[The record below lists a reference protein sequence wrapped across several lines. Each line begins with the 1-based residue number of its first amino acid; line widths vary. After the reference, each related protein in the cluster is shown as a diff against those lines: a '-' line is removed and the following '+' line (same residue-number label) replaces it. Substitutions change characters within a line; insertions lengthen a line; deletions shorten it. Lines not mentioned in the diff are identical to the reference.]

1 MWHGTPGARTPGGT
15 LAAVSVLVVTDERF
29 LDHRPGEF
37 HPERPARLEAVW
49 SGLDAAGLGDAVVR
63 RPAVAAS
70 EEDLLR
76 CHPASHLSSLIELD
90 EAGGGRVD
98 ADTAMSA
105 GSWTAARLAAGAG
118 LVAVGSLRD
127 GEADTAFCA
136 VRPPGHH
143 ATPTRAMGFCLLNNV
158 AVAATVLA
166 DGGERVAIVD
176 IDAHHGNGTQ
186 DAFYTDD
193 RVLYVSCHQWPLY
206 PGTGAPDEVGEG
218 AGTGSTVNLALPAG
232 AAGDTYRY
240 ALDAVVIPVV
250 ERFAPDWLLVSA
262 GFDAHRSDPLTQLG
276 LTAGDFAD
284 LTARLVGLVPT
295 RRSIL
300 FLEGGYD
307 LDGLAAASGAAVA
320 AAIGVDFRPEA
331 ASGEGPGRAAVDE
344 AAVLHGLVER

>member
-1 MWHGTPGARTPGGT
+1 
-15 LAAVSVLVVTDERF
+15 
-29 LDHRPGEF
+29 
-37 HPERPARLEAVW
+37 
-49 SGLDAAGLGDAVVR
+49 
-63 RPAVAAS
+63 
-70 EEDLLR
+70 
-76 CHPASHLSSLIELD
+76 
-90 EAGGGRVD
+90 
-98 ADTAMSA
+98 
-105 GSWTAARLAAGAG
+105 
-118 LVAVGSLRD
+118 
-127 GEADTAFCA
+127 
-136 VRPPGHH
+136 
-143 ATPTRAMGFCLLNNV
+143 MGFCLLNNV

-240 ALDAVVIPVV
+240 ALDAVVIPRV